1 MSEVKLIADSGGGSV
16 SLKGPATTTGNA
28 ALSYI
33 LPDVTTGATIQT
45 SNTAGAIVA
54 VKGAVKTDQFTTS
67 VIDTWTDIGLSITH
81 ALSNSSNKLLLQYSV
96 SVSMRDGGFTGMLN
110 LMNDTTPILIGDA
123 DNLVIRCSHQMTSP
137 ALNNGQW
144 SMANTFLYTPG
155 DTSSH
160 VYHIEAQT
168 AYSTPMYIN
177 RNYSW
182 NNGWNEHGACPSTL
196 TLMEVAA

>member
-81 ALSNSSNKLLLQYSV
+81 ALSNSSNILPIFSIHSFFFLALIHFSNCSPVKIVKSTIISPSYSSNACFKV
-96 SVSMRDGGFTGMLN
+96 SIYSPMISTSYHC
-110 LMNDTTPILIGDA
+110 TKHPIA
-123 DNLVIRCSHQMTSP
+123 NLVFI
-137 ALNNGQW
+137 
-144 SMANTFLYTPG
+144 Y
-155 DTSSH
+155 
-160 VYHIEAQT
+160 
-168 AYSTPMYIN
+168 
-177 RNYSW
+177 
-182 NNGWNEHGACPSTL
+182 
-196 TLMEVAA
+196 